1 LAVAAT
7 AFSAPEPLAHASKL
21 SDAELI
27 SQLAEQAKQL
37 GIHIDL
43 NYSFLKRD
51 E

>member
-1 LAVAAT
+1 MYRGYLM
-7 AFSAPEPLAHASKL
+7 L
-21 SDAELI
+21 SLI